1 MKRVKQ
7 KYPIYDKV
15 TLDKVKYGLESLYLL
30 ISKLL
35 IIIPLAL
42 ILDIFKEFLI
52 FILLYNFIKMTSF
65 GIHATKSIYCLISS
79 IIIFIVI
86 PIILMYLNLN
96 VYVKF
101 IISIYNV
108 IMIYLFSP
116 ADTYKRPIINL
127 KRRSFF
133 KLTSTLTSVLFI
145 FLSFIMRDNYISNAL
160 IFSIFVQ
167 TILISPLTYRIFN
180 LPYNNYLNYK
190 KEGGSLC

>member
-1 MKRVKQ
+1 MNKVKQ
-7 KYPIYDKV
+7 KYPTYDKV

-52 FILLYNFIKMTSF
+52 FILLYNFIKITSF

-79 IIIFIVI
+79 IIIFIIV
-86 PIILMYLNLN
+86 PVILMYINLN
-96 VYVKF
+96 VYVKI

-116 ADTYKRPIINL
+116 ADTYKRPIINF
-127 KRRSFF
+127 KRRNFF

-145 FLSFIMRDNYISNAL
+145 FFSFIIRDNYISNAL
-160 IFSIFVQ
+160 IFSIFIQ